1 MIFKIGNSTV
11 IQLCLDK
18 RQSVSNGSKH
28 QASKPYWRSA
38 MSADGKASQ
47 EISKLVS
54 APVGKQQTSLKQVN
68 PSTSRLQ
75 DTIGSQVNAAIP
87 AQGEPDN
94 PREAK
99 LRGKERL
106 GKERRQCE
114 CCEKMFTPDPFNYF
128 RQRFCTENKKCA
140 KEGKRQ
146 YQNEWCHTRRLT
158 DEDWR
163 IDTDKRTAGYH
174 RNRQERDKAAEEAR
188 IKDELERIRN
198 EERFEAMLLGLIVNA
213 TKSKSQEEIKE
224 LAATIEKDGH
234 EILLASKA
242 SGLSILEFISGRG
255 VITLPP
261 SSKKIQP
268 TIKDLQTK

>member
-1 MIFKIGNSTV
+1 
-11 IQLCLDK
+11 
-18 RQSVSNGSKH
+18 
-28 QASKPYWRSA
+28 

-47 EISKLVS
+47 EISKVVS
-54 APVGKQQTSLKQVN
+54 APVGKERQTSLKQVD
-68 PSTSRLQ
+68 PSTSRPQ
-75 DTIGSQVNAAIP
+75 DPIESQINATIP

-94 PREAK
+94 PKEAK

-106 GKERRQCE
+106 GKERRPCE

-128 RQRFCTENKKCA
+128 RQRFCTENKECA

-146 YQNEWCHTRRLT
+146 YQNEWCHTKRIT

-163 IDTDKRTAGYH
+163 ITTDKRTAGYH

-213 TKSKSQEEIKE
+213 TKSKSQDEIKE

-242 SGLSILEFISGRG
+242 SGHSILEFISERG
-255 VITLPP
+255 VITLPL

-268 TIKDLQTK
+268 AIKDLQTK